1 MRLGT
6 FIALACVVAGL
17 SCGTSQAANLLL
29 ENFNS
34 PSGQNQNANQVTTG
48 FPVAFGGSYAG
59 WTATGTSVVHMVN
72 RNNSGNWAPMLWSA
86 FSGATANVITSPS
99 VAAGNSASQLYSV
112 SFDLAPAVYASA
124 GQATIAGDGVLVEV
138 LNSSNAVIASR
149 TYFPGT
155 FASQAAAGNLPY
167 TPTTLYY
174 SGTGSGSGAASL
186 RFSPT
191 STSFGTQRFTGSVDN
206 VGLNTQPVLASG
218 TVLFTE
224 NFNDATG
231 QNFNANQVTTGFP
244 IAFGGNL
251 ANWTKAGDGA
261 VHFVDRGSGNLAAMF
276 FDGQPNN
283 NVITTG
289 SIGAGNL
296 AGVPYAINFDLSA
309 ATYNNAAQNTTAID
323 GIVIEVLDSAN
334 NVIDSETFLPGTFAS
349 KAGTGSLLFQN
360 LNMFYTGTGFGDGSV
375 KLRLLANNPGSQRF
389 GASIDNLQLMALP
402 EPGSLTVVAVM
413 CLVGLLAIRPLAR
426 LRKTR

>member
-6 FIALACVVAGL
+6 YIALACVVAGL

-34 PSGQNQNANQVTTG
+34 PTGQNQNANQTTTG

-59 WTATGTSVVHMVN
+59 WTATGTSAVHMVN
-72 RNNSGNWAPMLWSA
+72 RNGSGNWAPMLWSA
-86 FSGATANVITSPS
+86 FSAPTANVITSPS
-99 VAAGNSASQLYSV
+99 VAAGNAAAQLYSV
-112 SFDLAPAVYASA
+112 SFDLAPANYATSQ
-124 GQATIAGDGVLVEV
+124 GTVAGDGVLVEV

-149 TYFPGT
+149 TYFPGS
-155 FASQAAAGNLPY
+155 FASQASAGNLPY
-167 TPTTLYY
+167 QANTLYY
-174 SGTGSGSGAASL
+174 SGTGAGSGAAAL

-191 STSFGTQRFTGSVDN
+191 STSFGTQRFAASVDN
-206 VGLNTQPVLASG
+206 VGLNTHASISSG
-218 TVLFTE
+218 TVLFSE

-231 QNFNANQVTTGFP
+231 QNFNATQATTGFP
-244 IAFGGNL
+244 VAFGGNL

-296 AGVPYAINFDLSA
+296 AGVPYAISFDLSA
-309 ATYNNAAQNTTAID
+309 ATYNNPAQNTTAID
-323 GIVIEVLDSAN
+323 GIVVEVLDSAN
-334 NVIDSETFLPGTFAS
+334 NIIDTETFLPGTFAS
-349 KAGTGSLLFQN
+349 KAGPGSLLFQN
-360 LNMFYTGTGFGDGSV
+360 VNMLYTGTGFGDGTV
-375 KLRLLANNPGSQRF
+375 KLRLFANNPGSQRF
-389 GASIDNLQLMALP
+389 GASIDNLQLTVLP

-413 CLVGLLAIRPLAR
+413 CLVGLLAIKPLAR